1 MPKRSKK
8 TLRQKLAEVIEETSN
23 DGKPRWNCKGNMEE
37 ELPCAY
43 FQEKNFSPGNFKR
56 HIVNKHPNI
65 AGSLEL
71 DEPEEEKDASE
82 PTPKKVQP
90 DKVIT
95 KLTVSDA
102 TLDLTKHTPF
112 INQFIEAFEPMFQ
125 LTNRLQKDHVPLTD
139 FYSLWLVCQGHQH
152 RIASTGNVLA
162 KKLLAAMETRISKLK
177 ATSLFKACLLLD
189 PRYNFK
195 GANRLTGTDKTE
207 AKRYLLS
214 LNQKLEELN
223 GNRSKEEDLE
233 RTEETNPLANLE
245 CRDKVYVSTTPWTV
259 NGEPTHKGKPFS
271 IIEYWKSKR
280 LHNPLCYK
288 LAMVIYSA
296 PSTQVTVERLFS
308 HLKFILTDFRN
319 KLSSMSIKDIML
331 LRMNS
336 DLLPQT
342 VEMLLKQLNL

>member
-1 MPKRSKK
+1 M
-8 TLRQKLAEVIEETSN
+8 
-23 DGKPRWNCKGNMEE
+23 
-37 ELPCAY
+37 
-43 FQEKNFSPGNFKR
+43 
-56 HIVNKHPNI
+56 
-65 AGSLEL
+65 
-71 DEPEEEKDASE
+71 
-82 PTPKKVQP
+82 
-90 DKVIT
+90 
-95 KLTVSDA
+95 
-102 TLDLTKHTPF
+102 
-112 INQFIEAFEPMFQ
+112 
-125 LTNRLQKDHVPLTD
+125 
-139 FYSLWLVCQGHQH
+139 
-152 RIASTGNVLA
+152 
-162 KKLLAAMETRISKLK
+162 
-177 ATSLFKACLLLD
+177 
-189 PRYNFK
+189 
-195 GANRLTGTDKTE
+195 
-207 AKRYLLS
+207 S

-233 RTEETNPLANLE
+233 RTEETNPLANVSALIEDYVAGLFDEDAAPPSTSEKGKSPIDILNQLE